1 MYDQPTEIVR
11 PLVTEQY
18 ATTVSEVAPGA
29 MARTDTG
36 DIESILLETM
46 MAVAADAE
54 RDLKAV
60 LADMQAKVAAKQR
73 LRQLLSQVN
82 QELGKVQGDTGYGA
96 LVREAQGVITGHLD
110 AMNGMSEETSLRLR
124 EAMDRH
130 AKLMTTLSNVLK
142 KMSDTSS
149 AITGNMK

>member
-1 MYDQPTEIVR
+1 MYDQPTEAAQR
-11 PLVTEQY
+11 LVMEQY
-18 ATTVSEVAPGA
+18 TTTVSEAGSSA
-29 MARTDTG
+29 AAQADTG

-73 LRQLLSQVN
+73 LRQLLGQVN
-82 QELGKVQGDTGYGA
+82 QELGRARGDVGYGA
-96 LVREAQGVITGHLD
+96 LVREAQGVISGHLG
-110 AMNGMSEETSLRLR
+110 AMSAMSEETSLRLQ

-130 AKLMTTLSNVLK
+130 AKLMTTLSNVVK

-149 AITGNMK
+149 AIVGNLK